1 MAAIFPSV
9 LRPGSSAPESDD
21 GHTATDLD
29 VSDRGFEQVLACVAV
44 LLDRVGAERVA
55 GFSFLEGV
63 GRIEPS
69 HLSDGAGIAAVLG
82 LTDRRDQ
89 SSVVPPVADWS
100 GFWEGV
106 EVHVRG
112 ALPRPGAHMLAH

>member
-1 MAAIFPSV
+1 MAAISPAV
-9 LRPGSSAPESDD
+9 LADGLQASDRD
-21 GHTATDLD
+21 GDLAAAEVD

-44 LLDRVGAERVA
+44 LLDRVGEERVA
-55 GFSFLEGV
+55 GFSFLDGV

-100 GFWEGV
+100 GLWEGV

-112 ALPRPGAHMLAH
+112 ALPRPAGASS